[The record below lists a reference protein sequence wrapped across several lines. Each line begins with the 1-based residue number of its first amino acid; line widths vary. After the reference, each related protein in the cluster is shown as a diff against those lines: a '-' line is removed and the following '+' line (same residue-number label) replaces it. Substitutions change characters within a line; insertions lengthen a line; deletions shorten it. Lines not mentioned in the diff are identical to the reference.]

1 MFGFIS
7 LTSVKLIYTKPQ
19 LCFHYA
25 YDRNFVSK
33 TFFFFF
39 FISASQGEMIK
50 KNQGLVAAVSQR
62 EDLSY
67 LVIQLFWEWQLT
79 LLGEESNIPKIDN
92 INES

>member
-1 MFGFIS
+1 MPMTEI
-7 LTSVKLIYTKPQ
+7 LLAK
-19 LCFHYA
+19 H
-25 YDRNFVSK
+25 
-33 TFFFFF
+33 FFFFF
-39 FISASQGEMIK
+39 FISVSQGEMIK